1 MVYTVYNY
9 IHRLGFDVKHV
20 LHFLCFRM
28 SKERE
33 VKSGRLHVAAEANS
47 NTARWREVIQENRK
61 MIIDKVD
68 WTNDILMKTIEN
80 SRMLG
85 NNDFKLVEVCAHCA
99 VHVIRFELDIL
110 WANTMFTTFNFI
122 CL

>member
-1 MVYTVYNY
+1 MSRERK
-9 IHRLGFDVKHV
+9 RL
-20 LHFLCFRM
+20 
-28 SKERE
+28 
-33 VKSGRLHVAAEANS
+33 KSGRLQVALEANS
-47 NTARWREVIQENRK
+47 NTARWREVIQDNRK

-68 WTNDILMKTIEN
+68 WTSDILMKTIEN

-85 NNDFKLVEVCAHCA
+85 YNDFKLVEVRAHCA

-110 WANTMFTTFNFI
+110 WASTMFTTFNFI